1 MIILVIRSFCNLD
14 FLKKGIAILCLTALL
29 LSASSVSYFYWV
41 EEKLHEQEVFA
52 KIDAGDFEEE
62 AHNEVVSHDDKA
74 HSIKLFLTKKD
85 LLPKGYTWEEEGR
98 EFSHKGMFYD
108 IVSLKKTDKGW
119 ELVAASDEEE
129 AAIVANQDTSK
140 KEGNHFK
147 LTKIQFVFLGPVI
160 IKQDVHFI
168 LNQTSYAAF
177 KASFFNRSLIKFSP
191 PPEAI

>member
-14 FLKKGIAILCLTALL
+14 ILKKGIAILCLTALL
-29 LSASSVSYFYWV
+29 LSASSISYFYWV

-52 KIDAGDFEEE
+52 KIDAGEFEEE
-62 AHNEVVSHDDKA
+62 AHNELSYDDKA
-74 HSIKLFLTKKD
+74 HSVKLVLKEKD
-85 LLPKGYTWEEEGR
+85 QLPEGYTWEEEGR
-98 EFSHKGMFYD
+98 EFSHEGMFYD

-129 AAIVANQDTSK
+129 AAIVAKQNDSK
-140 KEGNHFK
+140 KDGHHFK
-147 LTKIQFVFLGPVI
+147 LSRIQIVFLAPI
-160 IKQDVHFI
+160 IVKQDVHFI

-177 KASFFNRSLIKFSP
+177 KSSFYNRSLIKFSP